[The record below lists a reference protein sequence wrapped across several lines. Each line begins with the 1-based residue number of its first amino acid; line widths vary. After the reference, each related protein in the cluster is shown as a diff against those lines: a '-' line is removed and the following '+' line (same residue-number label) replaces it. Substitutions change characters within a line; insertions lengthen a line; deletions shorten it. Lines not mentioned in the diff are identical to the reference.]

1 MRNLLVILFFLIL
14 SPFLKAQDHYGINP
28 FVENCI
34 DSGLIKKYHRLID
47 TNKIKIEFNK
57 VTGKATFYSANLH
70 GTNTTKGERYKN
82 NKFTAASNIFMLNS
96 IVRVTSMKNGKSVL
110 VRINDR
116 MHPSMLKKGRVIDLS
131 GAAAK
136 KLAMSNKGDGIIKV
150 VIEAVD
156 KSDKN
161 PKNEK

>member
-1 MRNLLVILFFLIL
+1 MISAPL
-14 SPFLKAQDHYGINP
+14 LKAQDHYGINP

-47 TNKIKIEFNK
+47 TNKIKISFNK

-70 GTNTTKGERYKN
+70 GTNTTKGELYKN
-82 NKFTAASNIFMLNS
+82 HKYTAASNVFLLNT
-96 IVRVTSMKNGKSVL
+96 IVRVTSMKNGRSVL

-116 MHPSMLKKGRVIDLS
+116 MHPSMLRKGRVIDLS

-156 KSDKN
+156 KSEKN
-161 PKNEK
+161 PKNDK

>member
-1 MRNLLVILFFLIL
+1 MMVLPLLT
-14 SPFLKAQDHYGINP
+14 KAQDNYTVNP

-34 DSGLIKKYHRLID
+34 DSGLIKKYHKLID
-47 TNKIKIEFNK
+47 TNKIKIDFNK
-57 VTGKATFYSANLH
+57 VTGTATFYSANLH

-82 NKFTAASNIFMLNS
+82 NKYTAASNLFLLNT

-131 GAAAK
+131 GVAAK
-136 KLAMSNKGDGIIKV
+136 KLSMSNHGDGVVKV
-150 VIEAVD
+150 IIEAVD
-156 KSDKN
+156 KSNKN
-161 PKNEK
+161 PKNEKLP